1 MNLNINKKYEYVT
14 QEVFVEDKSPSNEE
28 DIRVPDGRVVRMGV
42 ILRGNTEER
51 MVNVSILDSNNEIVR
66 PAEVTF
72 FQKTSGGN
80 FLDGFMPVD
89 FDGGRTYQVR
99 VTPTTESVADNIT
112 AQFILIVE
120 KPQR

>member
-1 MNLNINKKYEYVT
+1 MNLNNNPKYEYVT
-14 QEVFVEDKSPSNEE
+14 KEVTVLDKVSSNEE

-42 ILRGNTEER
+42 VLRGNTEDR

-66 PAEVTF
+66 PAEVRF
-72 FQKTSGGN
+72 FEKASGGN

-99 VTPTTESVADNIT
+99 VTPTTESVSDDIT